1 MIKKFPHKFFFVF
14 VPILLFSLPINKT
27 IAQTI
32 YVSKQG
38 NDNNSGTY
46 DMPLES
52 LDVALKKVSSNKGQ
66 NNQKGN
72 ARIII
77 KGGTFYLNKPI
88 VITKEEWGG
97 TNRLII
103 EGEEKTMPVFK
114 GSIRLNK
121 FEKVTDNLWRTN
133 ISNIVKDNK
142 IEIQQLFINGKRA
155 VRARTP
161 NLGDFF
167 QTKKAYE
174 TPIKGSNNLAIQHIL
189 LTDDQIDV
197 LKGISSDEIKNVIIS
212 FNLKW
217 DRLRGHLA
225 NILRKE
231 KSITL
236 ITHPL
241 PKAINLE
248 SAPSLFYFEN
258 SIEFLDQPG
267 EWYLD
272 KKGTLYYIPR
282 EGENIDT
289 TLAEIPVLDELVKIE
304 GKPEDKINNI
314 VFRNLSFQ
322 HTKYTMPKEGEMPQQ
337 AAANT
342 HAAVSINFAK
352 NITFEGCEIGNISN
366 NAIWMKNGCVSNKI
380 VNCYIHDTGIGGLKI
395 GNPSSPS
402 NPSLMTENNIIENN
416 IIHSGGYEIPT
427 GVGIII
433 FHSGNNMVLHNDI
446 ADFRYSGISVGWIWG
461 YKPSL
466 AKNNKII
473 YNHIHHLGWA
483 ELSDMGGVYTLG
495 PSEGTE
501 VSNNVI
507 HDIYSYDYGG
517 WGLYTDEGSTGI
529 RMENNLV
536 YNCKNSG
543 FHQHYGKEN
552 IIRNNIFANN
562 IKAQL
567 EASRKEDHLSFTFTN
582 NIVFFSRGVLIGK
595 PGWDV
600 IRIDAD
606 KNLYWDTR
614 TTDIRFLNYSFEEW
628 KQKTGKDKNSII
640 ADPMFVDPENNDFR
654 FKNIQ
659 NINKIGFKP
668 FDYTHAGV
676 YGDDDW
682 VKKAE
687 PDSAIIHA
695 YNATIAKKIMQD
707 SNK

>member
-1 MIKKFPHKFFFVF
+1 MIKNFFHEFFFVSA
-14 VPILLFSLPINKT
+14 PILLFSLPINKT

-38 NDNNSGTY
+38 NDNNSGSY

-52 LDVALKKVSSNKGQ
+52 LDIAVKKVSSNKEQ

-77 KGGTFYLNKPI
+77 KEGTFYLNKPL

-114 GSIRLNK
+114 GSIHLNK

-133 ISNIVKDNK
+133 IYDILKDNK

-161 NLGDFF
+161 NLGDFY
-167 QTKKAYE
+167 QTKKVHE
-174 TPIKGSNNLAIQHIL
+174 TPIKGSNNLAIQHIF
-189 LTDDQIDV
+189 LTEDQIDA
-197 LKGISSDEIKNVIIS
+197 LKGISSDEIKNVVIS

-248 SAPSLFYFEN
+248 STPSLFYFEN

-272 KKGTLYYIPR
+272 EKGTLYYIPR

-304 GKPEDKINNI
+304 GKPDDKINNL

-342 HAAVSINFAK
+342 HAAVSINFAE
-352 NITFEGCEIGNISN
+352 NITFEGCEIGNINN

-380 VNCYIHDTGIGGLKI
+380 VNCYIHDTGIGGIKI
-395 GNPSSPS
+395 GNPISPS

-536 YNCKNSG
+536 YNCKNAG

-567 EASRKEDHLSFTFTN
+567 
-582 NIVFFSRGVLIGK
+582 
-595 PGWDV
+595 
-600 IRIDAD
+600 
-606 KNLYWDTR
+606 
-614 TTDIRFLNYSFEEW
+614 
-628 KQKTGKDKNSII
+628 
-640 ADPMFVDPENNDFR
+640 
-654 FKNIQ
+654 
-659 NINKIGFKP
+659 
-668 FDYTHAGV
+668 
-676 YGDDDW
+676 
-682 VKKAE
+682 
-687 PDSAIIHA
+687 
-695 YNATIAKKIMQD
+695 
-707 SNK
+707 

>member
-1 MIKKFPHKFFFVF
+1 MSKNAHFLLLIA
-14 VPILLFSLPINKT
+14 ILLFSNT
-27 IAQTI
+27 ISAQV
-32 YVSKQG
+32 YVAVNGS
-38 NDNNSGTY
+38 DNGLGTSDKPFKSLSRAIDFVSASRMRSDSTTQHKIVIKNGTY
-46 DMPLES
+46 YLDEPL
-52 LDVALKKVSSNKGQ
+52 
-66 NNQKGN
+66 
-72 ARIII
+72 
-77 KGGTFYLNKPI
+77 T
-88 VITKEEWGG
+88 ITHKNRNEEYQ
-97 TNRLII
+97 LII
-103 EGEEKTMPVFK
+103 EGEKGTMPVFK
-114 GSIRLNK
+114 GSIPLSK
-121 FEKVTDNLWRTN
+121 FEKVTDTLWKMDV
-133 ISNIVKDNK
+133 SDIVKNNK
-142 IEIQQLFINGKRA
+142 LEVQQVFINGKRA
-155 VRARTP
+155 IRARTP
-161 NLGDFF
+161 NQGDFYRTLKV
-167 QTKKAYE
+167 QE
-174 TPIKGSNNLAIQHIL
+174 IPIKGSNNLVAQNIF
-189 LTDDQIDV
+189 LTNEQIDA
-197 LKGISSDEIKNVIIS
+197 LNGISSDDLKNVVIS

-217 DRLRGHLA
+217 DRVRGYINNMLPEQ
-225 NILRKE
+225 NI
-231 KSITL
+231 ITL
-236 ITHPL
+236 ITPSM
-241 PKAINLE
+241 PTWINLE
-248 SAPSLFYFEN
+248 NSPSLFFLEN
-258 SIEFLDQPG
+258 SIEFLDQAG

-272 KKGTLYYIPR
+272 EKGILYYIPR
-282 EGENIDT
+282 KGEDIET
-289 TLAEIPVLDELVKIE
+289 TFAEIPILDELLKIE
-304 GKPEDKINNI
+304 GGPEDKVNNM

-380 VNCYIHDTGIGGLKI
+380 VNCYIHDTGIGGIKI
-395 GNPSSPS
+395 GNPSLPS

-427 GVGIII
+427 GVGITL
-433 FHSGNNMVLHNDI
+433 FHSGNNTISHNDI

-501 VSNNVI
+501 VSHNVI

-529 RMENNLV
+529 TLENNLV
-536 YNCKNSG
+536 YNCKSSA

-552 IIRNNIFANN
+552 IVRNNIFANN

-567 EASRKEDHLSFTFTN
+567 EATRKEDHLSFTFTN
-582 NIVFFSRGVLIGK
+582 NIVFFNRGVLIGK

-600 IRIDAD
+600 IHIDAD

-628 KQKTGKDKNSII
+628 KQKTGKDKNSVI
-640 ADPMFVDPENNDFR
+640 ADPMFVAPEHYDFR
-654 FKNIQ
+654 FKNKR

-682 VKKAE
+682 LKKAE
-687 PDSAIIHA
+687 LDSAIIHA
-695 YNATIAKKIMQD
+695 YNATITKKIMQD
-707 SNK
+707 GNT

>member
-1 MIKKFPHKFFFVF
+1 M
-14 VPILLFSLPINKT
+14 FSLPINKT

-52 LDVALKKVSSNKGQ
+52 LDAALKKVSFEKGQ
-66 NNQKGN
+66 NNQKEV
-72 ARIII
+72 RIIVK
-77 KGGTFYLNKPI
+77 KGEYYLNKPI
-88 VITKEEWGG
+88 IISDKILNEEYQ
-97 TNRLII
+97 LII
-103 EGEEKTMPVFK
+103 EGEKETMPVFK
-114 GSIRLNK
+114 GSIPLGK
-121 FEKVTDNLWRTN
+121 FEKVTDILWKMD
-133 ISNIVKDNK
+133 ISDIVKNNK
-142 IEIQQLFINGKRA
+142 LDAQQVFINGKRA
-155 VRARTP
+155 IRARTP
-161 NLGDFF
+161 NQGDFYRTF
-167 QTKKAYE
+167 RVQQV
-174 TPIKGSNNLAIQHIL
+174 PMKGSNNLATQKIF
-189 LTDDQIDV
+189 LTNDQINA
-197 LKGISSDEIKNVIIS
+197 LNGISSEDLKNVVIS

-225 NILRKE
+225 NISRKE
-231 KSITL
+231 KNITL

-258 SIEFLDQPG
+258 SIEFLDQAG

-272 KKGTLYYIPR
+272 EKGILYYIPR
-282 EGENIDT
+282 KGENIET
-289 TLAEIPVLDELVKIE
+289 TFAEIPILDELLKIE
-304 GKPEDKINNI
+304 GEPENKVKNM
-314 VFRNLSFQ
+314 VFKNLSFQ
-322 HTKYTMPKEGEMPQQ
+322 YTKHIMPKEGEMPQQ

-342 HAAVSINFAK
+342 KAAVTVNFAQ
-352 NITFEGCEIGNISN
+352 NITFENCEIGNTSN
-366 NAIWMKNGCVSNKI
+366 NAIWLKNGCINNKI
-380 VNCYIHDTGIGGLKI
+380 VHCHFHDLGIGGIKI
-395 GNPSSPS
+395 GDPSIPTNPFF
-402 NPSLMTENNIIENN
+402 MTENNIIENN
-416 IIHSGGYEIPT
+416 IVHSGGYEIPT
-427 GVGIII
+427 GVGIIL
-433 FHSGNNMVLHNDI
+433 FHSGNNTISHNDI
-446 ADFRYSGISVGWIWG
+446 ADFRYSGISVGWVWG

-473 YNHIHHLGWA
+473 YNHIHHLGWG
-483 ELSDMGGVYTLG
+483 ELSDMGGIYTLG

-501 VSNNVI
+501 VSHNVI

-529 RMENNLV
+529 ILENNLV
-536 YNCKNSG
+536 YNCKSSG

-552 IIRNNIFANN
+552 IVRNNIFANN

-567 EASRKEDHLSFTFTN
+567 EATRKENHLSFTFTN
-582 NIVFFSRGVLIGK
+582 NIVFFNRGVLIGK

-600 IRIDAD
+600 IRIDAN

-640 ADPMFVDPENNDFR
+640 ADPMFVDPEHNDFR
-654 FKNIQ
+654 FKNKR
-659 NINKIGFKP
+659 NINKIRFKP

-687 PDSAIIHA
+687 LDSAIIHA

-707 SNK
+707 GNK